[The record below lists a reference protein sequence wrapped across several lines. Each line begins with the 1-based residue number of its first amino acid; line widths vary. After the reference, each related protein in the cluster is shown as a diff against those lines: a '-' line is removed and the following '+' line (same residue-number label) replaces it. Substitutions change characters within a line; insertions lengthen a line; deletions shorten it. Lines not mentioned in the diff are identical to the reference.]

1 MWKVVFKVIIVLC
14 WFGVC
19 ACAHAED
26 IWTDDYIIYWVD
38 ATERWVDA
46 DDTDKRVDRLITAS
60 SCNRDSHSAANI
72 GYGYLLE
79 GNTENDVYY
88 AVMRDKDRWDICEVG
103 ASIPTITLVDPGII
117 RILAYQNETVFY
129 ITSKYD
135 KPILI
140 SLNND
145 HESICY
151 PYGKYSEEFDLSG
164 DYEDEDEWA
173 KWGIKLDDR
182 ELEGI
187 KLMYTTTVSEDGKI
201 AYCIEDYDY
210 TPPIKCD
217 SAIYVTT
224 PNQADIYIGEGS
236 HPAWLDENSLLYIG
250 NDSKLYQYSM
260 VEETSQLYVSDK
272 KEEIVMPPVDPMERM
287 VVIDKDHIGY
297 IQICDKQ
304 NKLTLLSLRTGKSHI
319 VDTVT
324 PFYFMDAIVRIISV
338 G

>member
-26 IWTDDYIIYWVD
+26 IWTNDYIIYWVD
-38 ATERWVDA
+38 AAERWVDV
-46 DDTDKRVDRLITAS
+46 DDTDKRVDRLITTS
-60 SCNRDSHSAANI
+60 SCNRGSHSAANI

-103 ASIPTITLVDPGII
+103 ASIPTITLVYPDII

-324 PFYFMDAIVRIISV
+324 PFYFMDAIIRIISV